1 MVIVSKMILLRKLI
15 KINGIYGIIIFGR
28 IVFNKFYN
36 LLLLKRYG
44 IISDYSSY
52 ISGLKYMSIGSMY
65 VGRHCRIEMITE
77 YYGTH
82 LNPKLKIGK
91 NVILNDMVHIGC
103 ANYIEIGDDCLL
115 ASRIYVSDHNHGS
128 YKGEL
133 IDAASSLVRE
143 RNLDL
148 DKPVIVGRNVWLG
161 EGVSVLPGAKIGD
174 NSIIGTNSVVIGE
187 IPSDCIAAGIPAK
200 VIKYY
205 SKEEKAWIKKEI
217 NFHE

>member
-1 MVIVSKMILLRKLI
+1 MIKKFKRVLIKTVVENGSIGLLIFTRKLI
-15 KINGIYGIIIFGR
+15 NKLYSIIF
-28 IVFNKFYN
+28 
-36 LLLLKRYG
+36 LKQYG

-82 LNPKLKIGK
+82 LNPKLKIGE

-103 ANYIEIGDDCLL
+103 ANYIEIGDDCLF

-148 DKPVIVGRNVWLG
+148 DKPVIIGRNVWLG

>member
-1 MVIVSKMILLRKLI
+1 MIKKFKRVLIKTIVENGSIGLLIFTRKLI
-15 KINGIYGIIIFGR
+15 NKLYSIIFLKQYGIC
-28 IVFNKFYN
+28 
-36 LLLLKRYG
+36 
-44 IISDYSSY
+44 SDYSSY
-52 ISGLKYMSIGSMY
+52 ISGLKYMSIGSMH

-103 ANYIEIGDDCLL
+103 ANYIEIGDDCLF

-133 IDAASSLVRE
+133 IDDASSLVRE

-148 DKPVIVGRNVWLG
+148 DKPVIIGNNVWLG